1 MNTTELKALNKIV
14 LFDGV
19 CNFCESSVQFIIKH
33 DVSNS
38 LLFAS
43 LQSPLGQQLLDYYKM
58 PKNLE
63 GVVFIDNQKTYFKSA
78 AAFKIATYFNGFW
91 KSLLV
96 FSILPIFLTD
106 FVYDTIAR
114 NRYKWFGKKESCM
127 LTTTELRKKFLDL

>member
-63 GVVFIDNQKTYFKSA
+63 GVVFIDNQKTYF
-78 AAFKIATYFNGFW
+78 GFW

-127 LTTTELRKKFLDL
+127 LPTPELRKKFLDL